1 MIIIVVSA
9 ITSEAPTDMK
19 FYYQW
24 RSNFSLKTFTSG
36 HCKRYRVAQGWIRCG
51 HDSMHRRPCGTYALN
66 PVALCD
72 TQRAVTLIT
81 KSEIPSTKSGIF
93 FGLAFFLMLIYRELN
108 FDTDCF
114 NAYVTSCS
122 YTITRTSSEW
132 STKDLVRVANYSIC
146 SLGLTDM
153 LCIATLQLTAI
164 DNDNEVGL

>member
-36 HCKRYRVAQGWIRCG
+36 HCKRYRVAQGRIRCG

-81 KSEIPSTKSGIF
+81 KSDQIGDTQYQIGDIF
-93 FGLAFFLMLIYRELN
+93 WA
-108 FDTDCF
+108 
-114 NAYVTSCS
+114 
-122 YTITRTSSEW
+122 
-132 STKDLVRVANYSIC
+132 
-146 SLGLTDM
+146 
-153 LCIATLQLTAI
+153 CIFSDADI
-164 DNDNEVGL
+164 